1 MGRIEELCEV
11 YNRSISAPWMR
22 TSSGS
27 ERVLMV
33 VYDKDLERSLR
44 NRVNLF
50 VEATVSASHQSK
62 LVDVTSWFS
71 EWMAGQKYAEEYF
84 KSPDDLQTLVE
95 AEFKRHVAD
104 RLRKV
109 LDEAD
114 AETVVSVI
122 GIGSLYG
129 FLKTSELIR
138 AVEPSIKG
146 RMAVFF
152 PGTKDSNNYRMLD
165 AHDGWNYMANGISLN
180 AQL

>member
-1 MGRIEELCEV
+1 
-11 YNRSISAPWMR
+11 MR

-44 NRVNLF
+44 NRVSLF
-50 VEATVSASHQSK
+50 IDATLAASHQSK
-62 LVDVTSWFS
+62 LVDLTTWFS
-71 EWMAGQKYAEEYF
+71 EWMAGQKYAEGYF
-84 KSPDDLQTLVE
+84 TSPEDLQTLVE
-95 AEFKRHVAD
+95 AEFKMYVAD
-104 RLRKV
+104 RLRKE
-109 LDEAD
+109 LEAAD

-146 RMAVFF
+146 RMTVFF

-180 AQL
+180 A

>member
-1 MGRIEELCEV
+1 
-11 YNRSISAPWMR
+11 MR

-44 NRVNLF
+44 NRVSLF
-50 VEATVSASHQSK
+50 IDATLAASHQSK
-62 LVDVTSWFS
+62 LVDLTTWFS
-71 EWMAGQKYAEEYF
+71 EWMAGQKYAEGYF
-84 KSPDDLQTLVE
+84 TSPEDLQTLVE
-95 AEFKRHVAD
+95 AEFKKYVAD
-104 RLRKV
+104 RLRKE
-109 LDEAD
+109 LEAAD

-146 RMAVFF
+146 RMTVFF

-180 AQL
+180 A

>member
-11 YNRSISAPWMR
+11 YSRSISAPWMR

-50 VEATVSASHQSK
+50 QEATSSSNHPSK
-62 LVDVTSWFS
+62 LVDVTTWFA
-71 EWMAGQKYAEEYF
+71 EWMAGQKYAEGYF
-84 KSPDDLQTLVE
+84 ESPEDIHTLTE
-95 AEFKRHVAD
+95 AEFKGYVAS
-104 RLRKV
+104 RLRKD
-109 LDEAD
+109 LEAAGADE
-114 AETVVSVI
+114 VVGVI

-146 RMAVFF
+146 RMVIYF
-152 PGTKDSNNYRMLD
+152 PGTKDGNNYRMLD

>member
-11 YNRSISAPWMR
+11 YSRSISAPWMR

-50 VEATVSASHQSK
+50 QEATSSAKHPAKQ
-62 LVDVTSWFS
+62 VDVTTWFS
-71 EWMAGQKYAEEYF
+71 EWMAAQKYAEGYF
-84 KSPDDLQTLVE
+84 ESPEDLQTLVE
-95 AEFKRHVAD
+95 AEFKKHVAD
-104 RLRKV
+104 RLRKE
-109 LDEAD
+109 LESAD
-114 AETVVSVI
+114 AETVVSVL

-146 RMAVFF
+146 RMVIYF
-152 PGTKDSNNYRMLD
+152 PGTKDGNNYRMLD